1 MGILSDRGRRFQ
13 QWRSFEPEREH
24 VNRDNK
30 STSGIRRWSTNWL
43 GHLSI
48 RQLGL
53 QQSRNVHNN
62 DSRRSLSIYPELSRT
77 RYDQPDPDP
86 ESDPDKKCDRH
97 NKYVYPVIPR
107 GFGNARRIY
116 RTTAAAILGS
126 FTFLPSGTALAEGVG
141 GVSATAN
148 PIANSSGSVTNQA
161 IQVLQGP
168 YITNTYGGGVQCQGS
183 TFNVTPYVQ
192 FADSRKDPW
201 EDFYNEPQYNTT
213 DKTGSTIQQSVTVKN
228 YPWETWYD
236 TRTYQDANGN
246 DVRWFEDGADITIIQ
261 DVPTG
266 DGVPDAIQDGKLEP
280 TWYKPVR
287 TDMRANQSFNL
298 GLSATLSIPLNRGM
312 QRLCKEAATANVNM
326 QNQLIANKRLD
337 FEIARLKNCGE
348 LKKAGIFFHP
358 QSPYASVCADV
369 IVTNPG
375 GKITPHTHEIPQ
387 PTFEDSSSEIPSS
400 SESQASSEPSPSS
413 HDSSQTVSEEVPSS
427 PEIHSS
433 SSQLQSNGKGF
444 FRGLRLPWSSPVSQ
458 QVSPPSAA
466 SQLGVWQVG
475 HSMQPQML
483 SPQSSSQSED

>member
-1 MGILSDRGRRFQ
+1 MGILSIRRRHLER
-13 QWRSFEPEREH
+13 WRSPQPQREYINSNGITERGNGRSGH
-24 VNRDNK
+24 NRKRN
-30 STSGIRRWSTNWL
+30 IFL
-43 GHLSI
+43 

-53 QQSRNVHNN
+53 LKSIKFYNN
-62 DSRRSLSIYPELSRT
+62 GSRRQLSIYPDISRA
-77 RYDQPDPDP
+77 RPDEPDNNTK
-86 ESDPDKKCDRH
+86 SDRHKKRHRH
-97 NKYVYPVIPR
+97 NKYVYAISTLVLSLAQP
-107 GFGNARRIY
+107 
-116 RTTAAAILGS
+116 AAV
-126 FTFLPSGTALAEGVG
+126 LAEGVG

-168 YITNTYGGGVQCQGS
+168 YVTNTYGGGVSCQG
-183 TFNVTPYVQ
+183 TTLNMTPYVQ

-228 YPWETWYD
+228 YPWEEWYD
-236 TRTYQDANGN
+236 TRTYTDANGN

-358 QSPYASVCADV
+358 ASPYASVCADV
-369 IVTNPG
+369 VVTNPG
-375 GKITPHTHEIPQ
+375 GKITPHSHTLPQ
-387 PTFEDSSSEIPSS
+387 PNFEDPSSDSSSV
-400 SESQASSEPSPSS
+400 SQEVSQSSSEPSPSS
-413 HDSSQTVSEEVPSS
+413 HDSSQTGSQEDLSS
-427 PEIHSS
+427 SDTHSS
-433 SSQLQSNGKGF
+433 SAQPESDGKGF
-444 FRGLRLPWSSPVSQ
+444 FQGWRLPFLSPASR
-458 QVSPPSAA
+458 QVSPPSEGDP
-466 SQLGVWQVG
+466 LGVLQVG
-475 HSMQPQML
+475 QMKQPQTQ
-483 SPQSSSQSED
+483 SQPSSSQSEQTEDTVQ

>member
-86 ESDPDKKCDRH
+86 DSDPDKKCDRH

-201 EDFYNEPQYNTT
+201 EDFYNEPQYNMTDLTGKTT
-213 DKTGSTIQQSVTVKN
+213 KQTVTVKN
-228 YPWETWYD
+228 YPWESWYD
-236 TRTYQDANGN
+236 TRTKADGT
-246 DVRWFEDGADITIIQ
+246 RWFPDGEDMQIEMDI
-261 DVPTG
+261 DGP
-266 DGVPDAIQDGKLEP
+266 DGVPDVVSNGSMDP
-280 TWYKPVR
+280 TWYKPIR
-287 TDMRANQSFNL
+287 TDMRANQSLNL
-298 GLSATLSIPLNRGM
+298 GVSATLSIPLNRKLVK
-312 QRLCKEAATANVNM
+312 QCHEAAQAQIAM
-326 QNQLIANKRLD
+326 QNQLVSNKRLD
-337 FEIARLKNCGE
+337 FELARLKNCGE
-348 LKKAGIFFHP
+348 LKKNGIFFHP
-358 QSPYASVCADV
+358 ASPYHAVCADV
-369 IVTNPG
+369 VVTAAG
-375 GKITPHTHEIPQ
+375 GQVIPHTHNISR
-387 PTFEDSSSEIPSS
+387 PTFEEPTSSSEPSS
-400 SESQASSEPSPSS
+400 SEEVTPSS
-413 HDSSQTVSEEVPSS
+413 SDTH
-427 PEIHSS
+427 
-433 SSQLQSNGKGF
+433 LQEPQNEKDDKLSF
-444 FRGLRLPWSSPVSQ
+444 LGLNLPWLQPSSQ